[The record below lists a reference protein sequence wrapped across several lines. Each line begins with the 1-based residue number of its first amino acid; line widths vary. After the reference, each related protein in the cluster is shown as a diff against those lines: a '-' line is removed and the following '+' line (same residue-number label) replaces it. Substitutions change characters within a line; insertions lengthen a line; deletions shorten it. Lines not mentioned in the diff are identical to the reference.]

1 MRRASAPQAR
11 PGALA
16 GALDSRGRGLEP
28 AAVPGTPTDGSS
40 STSAA
45 SVAAAAL
52 AVSAAAEK
60 LRSVGPAVV
69 AAAVA
74 VAAPPEP
81 ALTTSRSAGSSG
93 RRGLPVEPAA
103 TDETA
108 PMTVDDGDR
117 PRLKTMLS
125 REMDLRAEV
134 RSETGTRR

>member
-1 MRRASAPQAR
+1 MRRASAPQGR
-11 PGALA
+11 TGALA

-28 AAVPGTPTDGSS
+28 AAVPGTPTEGSS

-60 LRSVGPAVV
+60 MRSVRPAVV

-74 VAAPPEP
+74 VAAPPEL
-81 ALTTSRSAGSSG
+81 AAGAG
-93 RRGLPVEPAA
+93 AGEPAA

-134 RSETGTRR
+134 RSETVTRR

>member
-1 MRRASAPQAR
+1 MRRASAPQGR
-11 PGALA
+11 SGALA
-16 GALDSRGRGLEP
+16 GALDPRSRGREP
-28 AAVPGTPTDGSS
+28 ATVLGTPTDGSS

-60 LRSVGPAVV
+60 VRSVRPAVV

-74 VAAPPEP
+74 VAAPPEL
-81 ALTTSRSAGSSG
+81 AAGAG
-93 RRGLPVEPAA
+93 AGEPAA

-108 PMTVDDGDR
+108 PMTVNDGDR

>member
-16 GALDSRGRGLEP
+16 GALDPRGRGCEP
-28 AAVPGTPTDGSS
+28 ATVLGTPTDGSS
-40 STSAA
+40 STSMA

-60 LRSVGPAVV
+60 MRSVGPAVV

-74 VAAPPEP
+74 APPEP
-81 ALTTSRSAGSSG
+81 AAGAG
-93 RRGLPVEPAA
+93 AGEPAA

>member
-16 GALDSRGRGLEP
+16 GALDPRGRGREP
-28 AAVPGTPTDGSS
+28 AAVLGTPTDGSS

-60 LRSVGPAVV
+60 MRSVRPAVV

-81 ALTTSRSAGSSG
+81 AAGAG
-93 RRGLPVEPAA
+93 AGEPAA

-134 RSETGTRR
+134 PSENGTRR

>member
-16 GALDSRGRGLEP
+16 GALDPRGRGREP
-28 AAVPGTPTDGSS
+28 AAVLGTPTDGSS

-60 LRSVGPAVV
+60 MRSVGPAVV

-74 VAAPPEP
+74 VAAPPEL
-81 ALTTSRSAGSSG
+81 AAGAG
-93 RRGLPVEPAA
+93 AGEPAA

-134 RSETGTRR
+134 RLETGTRR

>member
-1 MRRASAPQAR
+1 MRRASAPQGR
-11 PGALA
+11 TGALA
-16 GALDSRGRGLEP
+16 GALDPRGRGREP
-28 AAVPGTPTDGSS
+28 AAVLGTPTDGSS

-60 LRSVGPAVV
+60 MRSVGPAVV

-74 VAAPPEP
+74 VAAG
-81 ALTTSRSAGSSG
+81 SAGAG
-93 RRGLPVEPAA
+93 AGEPAA

>member
-1 MRRASAPQAR
+1 MTEPPRRSMRRASAPQGR
-11 PGALA
+11 TGALA
-16 GALDSRGRGLEP
+16 GALDPRGRGREP
-28 AAVPGTPTDGSS
+28 AAVLGTPTDGSS

-60 LRSVGPAVV
+60 VRSVRPAVV

-74 VAAPPEP
+74 APPEP
-81 ALTTSRSAGSSG
+81 AAGAG
-93 RRGLPVEPAA
+93 AGEPAA

-134 RSETGTRR
+134 RLESGTRR

>member
-16 GALDSRGRGLEP
+16 GALDPRGRGLEP

-60 LRSVGPAVV
+60 MRSVRPAVV

-74 VAAPPEP
+74 VAAPPEL
-81 ALTTSRSAGSSG
+81 AAGAG
-93 RRGLPVEPAA
+93 AGEPAA

>member
-1 MRRASAPQAR
+1 MRRASAPQGR
-11 PGALA
+11 SGALA
-16 GALDSRGRGLEP
+16 GALDPRGRGCEP
-28 AAVPGTPTDGSS
+28 ATVLGTPTDGSS
-40 STSAA
+40 STSMA

-52 AVSAAAEK
+52 AVSASAEK
-60 LRSVGPAVV
+60 MRSVGPAVV

-74 VAAPPEP
+74 APPEP
-81 ALTTSRSAGSSG
+81 AAGAG
-93 RRGLPVEPAA
+93 AGEPAA

-134 RSETGTRR
+134 RLESGTRR

>member
-1 MRRASAPQAR
+1 MRRASAPQGR
-11 PGALA
+11 TGELA

-28 AAVPGTPTDGSS
+28 AVVPGTPTEGSS

-81 ALTTSRSAGSSG
+81 AAGAG
-93 RRGLPVEPAA
+93 AGEPAA

-134 RSETGTRR
+134 PSENGTRR

>member
-16 GALDSRGRGLEP
+16 GALDPRGRGLEP

-60 LRSVGPAVV
+60 MRSVGPAVV

-74 VAAPPEP
+74 VAAPPEL
-81 ALTTSRSAGSSG
+81 AAGAG
-93 RRGLPVEPAA
+93 AGEPAA

>member
-1 MRRASAPQAR
+1 MRRASAPQGR
-11 PGALA
+11 SGALA
-16 GALDSRGRGLEP
+16 GALDPRSRGREP
-28 AAVPGTPTDGSS
+28 ATVLGTPTDASS

-60 LRSVGPAVV
+60 MRSVGPAVV

-74 VAAPPEP
+74 VAAG
-81 ALTTSRSAGSSG
+81 SAGAG
-93 RRGLPVEPAA
+93 AGEPAA